1 MLDMKSKA
9 ACFTGHRTLPEENL
23 PEIAERLENAL
34 IALIEQDYCYFS
46 AGGALGFDTLAAQT
60 VLRLR
65 ERYPQIRLI
74 LVLPCRSQTRGW
86 SQADIDIYEEIKRPC
101 GQGNLHVGELL
112 SGLYAEAEPASC
124 GQQQYLHLLSNQAYR
139 RARPTP

>member
-46 AGGALGFDTLAAQT
+46 AGGRWGLTHWRRRPSSGYGNAT
-60 VLRLR
+60 R
-65 ERYPQIRLI
+65 
-74 LVLPCRSQTRGW
+74 RSG
-86 SQADIDIYEEIKRPC
+86 
-101 GQGNLHVGELL
+101 
-112 SGLYAEAEPASC
+112 
-124 GQQQYLHLLSNQAYR
+124 
-139 RARPTP
+139 

>member
-74 LVLPCRSQTRGW
+74 LCCRAAARQGAGLRQILTSTRR
-86 SQADIDIYEEIKRPC
+86 SSAVRT
-101 GQGNLHVGELL
+101 
-112 SGLYAEAEPASC
+112 
-124 GQQQYLHLLSNQAYR
+124 R
-139 RARPTP
+139 